1 MTILSSLGYNLNC
14 LKTASAV
21 QQDGNMAMITKLVA
35 MLVCAYIVRK
45 ILFPST
51 AHLPKGLP
59 IIGAKDSDWFP
70 FLQAAWRNARNLR
83 RNILE
88 AYANH
93 KDQPVILP
101 IAGPGGQTFVLLP
114 ASETKLVTEQP
125 KTVLSLREV
134 IVQGL
139 LYEYTISDNFI
150 VSNPTHTKLITTTL
164 TNQVA
169 NLLPGLAN
177 ETIRGFEKQ
186 WGTDTESFRDVTVW
200 GSMGA
205 IVSRATNY
213 AFVGLP
219 YCRDSWLLDAG
230 VGFARALPL
239 SQLLLSFTWKP
250 LRPLASL
257 LFTLPCRYYE
267 NRFIRVLVPEIEHRL
282 RRFTNSTSSSCSG
295 QSSGKAEKKND
306 FLQWCIEQAIESGD
320 HRMWQPRALAGR
332 ILLMNLVSIHT
343 SSLTIVNV
351 MLDLA
356 LSTPEVLEELRVEI
370 KQAFDE
376 CGGQW
381 TKLALGKM
389 EKLDSVLRESARL
402 NTLVAVGLRRR
413 VVAKEGFTTTSGVH
427 IPFGNFCAVHNLGVV
442 HDPNVYEDP
451 DTFKP
456 FRFVGLRRD
465 VNSDDANKDHIQRA
479 RLTFPATGCDYLAFG
494 NGRQACPGRFFAASE
509 LKLMLAYALI
519 YYDLEIMDSRP
530 RDRWIGIL
538 RIPSSN
544 AKLRV
549 RRRKESVKPSIKNG
563 KSALPVSHS

>member
-1 MTILSSLGYNLNC
+1 
-14 LKTASAV
+14 
-21 QQDGNMAMITKLVA
+21 MAIIAKIAAGLICV
-35 MLVCAYIVRK
+35 YIVRK
-45 ILFPST
+45 LLFPSV

-59 IIGAKDSDWFP
+59 IIGTKDSDWFP
-70 FLQAAWRNARNLR
+70 FLQAAWRNALNLR
-83 RNILE
+83 GNILE
-88 AYANH
+88 AYAKH
-93 KDQPVILP
+93 KDQAAILP

-114 ASETKLVTEQP
+114 ASETKLVTDQP
-125 KTVLSLREV
+125 NTVLSLREV

-164 TNQVA
+164 TNQIA

-177 ETIRGFEKQ
+177 ETIRGFEQQ
-186 WGTDTESFRDVTVW
+186 WGTDTESFRDVTIW
-200 GSMGA
+200 DSMGA

-219 YCRDSWLLDAG
+219 YCRDSALLNAG
-230 VGFARALPL
+230 IGFARALPF

-267 NRFIRVLVPEIEHRL
+267 NRFTQILIPEIEHRL
-282 RRFTNSTSSSCSG
+282 HDIFNPTPSLCSG
-295 QSSGKAEKKND
+295 ETSGEAEKKND
-306 FLQWCIEQAIESGD
+306 FLQWCIEQAKESGD
-320 HRMWQPRALAGR
+320 PRMWQPRTLAGR

-356 LSTPEVLEELRVEI
+356 SSTPEVLEELRAEV
-370 KQAFDE
+370 KQVLDT

-427 IPFGNFCAVHNLGVV
+427 LPCGNFCAVHNLGVV
-442 HDPNVYEDP
+442 HDPNVYEQP

-465 VNSDDANKDHIQRA
+465 VSSDDPNKDHVQRA
-479 RLTFPATGCDYLAFG
+479 RLTFPATGYDYLAFG

-509 LKLMLAYALI
+509 LKLMLAYALM

-549 RRRKESVKPSIKNG
+549 RRRKGSVQLSMNNEN
-563 KSALPVSHS
+563 LV